1 MGSQGS
7 PVKSYDYLLKFLL
20 VGDSDVG
27 KGEILDSLQDGSAES
42 PQYMRFTL
50 WARIDYKTT
59 TILLDGRRV
68 KLELWDTSGQGRFCT
83 IFRSYSRGAQGILLV
98 YDITNRWSFDGID
111 RWIREIDEHAPGV
124 PRILVGNRLH
134 LAFKRQVPT
143 EQARAYAEK
152 NGMTFFEVSPLC
164 NFNVIESF
172 TELSRIVLMR
182 HGMEKFWRPNRVLV
196 CVCVCVCVR
205 ACVCVSVFTLQDLCC
220 RAIVSCTPVHL
231 IDKLPLPVAIK
242 SHLKSFS
249 MANGMN
255 AVMMHGRSYS
265 LANNPAGGS
274 KGNSLKRSKSIR
286 PPQSPP
292 QNCTRSNCKIS

>member
-1 MGSQGS
+1 MLPARSSCQYLGTVVS
-7 PVKSYDYLLKFLL
+7 PRTQKHTEPLGGRRQDLQE
-20 VGDSDVG
+20 VG
-27 KGEILDSLQDGSAES
+27 
-42 PQYMRFTL
+42 
-50 WARIDYKTT
+50 IDYKTT

-111 RWIREIDEHAPGV
+111 RWIKEIDEHAPGV

-182 HGMEKFWRPNRVLV
+182 HGMEKIWRPNRVF
-196 CVCVCVCVR
+196 
-205 ACVCVSVFTLQDLCC
+205 SLQDLCC

-231 IDKLPLPVAIK
+231 IDKLPLPVTIK

-265 LANNPAGGS
+265 LASGAGGGSS

-292 QNCTRSNCKIS
+292 QNCSRSNCKIS